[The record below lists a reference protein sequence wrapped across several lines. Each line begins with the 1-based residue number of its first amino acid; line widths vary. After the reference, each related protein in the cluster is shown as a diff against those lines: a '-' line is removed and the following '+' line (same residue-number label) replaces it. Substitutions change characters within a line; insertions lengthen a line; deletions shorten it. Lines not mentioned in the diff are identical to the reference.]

1 MTKGEQNGL
10 TNDAHL
16 VKVAPISSTFT
27 WADVKYGVGTGK
39 KEKQILKGVSGSLG
53 GGKTCAIIG
62 PSGAAKPRCSTCSPT
77 ASTTR
82 EKLSVSRASS
92 SSTTSP
98 SVALRCASGLHVA
111 ATRTLAPPRHHAT
124 ALAALAAL
132 ATSSS
137 QSHACM
143 LHCCDRRTSCSKTC

>member
-1 MTKGEQNGL
+1 MANGMTTPPKQDLTCPSSAVSDHCNNSSGCLVTMTKGEQNGL

-39 KEKQILKGVSGSLG
+39 KEKQILKGVPGSLG

-82 EKLSVSRASS
+82 EALSVSRASF

-98 SVALRCASGLHVA
+98 SVALRCASGLH
-111 ATRTLAPPRHHAT
+111 
-124 ALAALAAL
+124 
-132 ATSSS
+132 
-137 QSHACM
+137 
-143 LHCCDRRTSCSKTC
+143 